1 MKRILLIN
9 KFYYPRGGDCTAVL
23 SQESLLI
30 SKGHQVAIFSM
41 NYPQNIHSE
50 WERYF
55 PEEVSFSKSGFTS
68 KLNAIDRVFFSSE
81 IKNKFKQL
89 VDTFKPD
96 IIHAHN
102 IHSYLSPYVLKIAK
116 DKGIKVIWTL
126 HDYKLVCPSYSCL
139 RNGIPCEACFPNKLN
154 VVRYRCIKNSLS
166 ASIIGYL
173 EALVW
178 NKNNL
183 ENYTDVFISPSLFL
197 KNQMIKGGFD
207 SDKIKVI
214 PNFISDLGPMKINNK
229 ENYYCYVGRLS
240 AEKGVEN
247 LLMAAKDIPTQLI
260 IIGDGE
266 QLSYLKGKYQA
277 KHIKFIG
284 YQAKEKVFE
293 IVSKAKFT
301 VLPSICYENNPFS
314 IIESHCL
321 GTPVLGANIGGIP
334 ELIIENE
341 NGMLYE
347 AGNIRELKYKITQCL
362 ELFEESNST
371 EIARIARERYSADVY
386 YSKINQIYGE

>member
-1 MKRILLIN
+1 
-9 KFYYPRGGDCTAVL
+9 
-23 SQESLLI
+23 
-30 SKGHQVAIFSM
+30 
-41 NYPQNIHSE
+41 
-50 WERYF
+50 
-55 PEEVSFSKSGFTS
+55 
-68 KLNAIDRVFFSSE
+68 
-81 IKNKFKQL
+81 
-89 VDTFKPD
+89 
-96 IIHAHN
+96 
-102 IHSYLSPYVLKIAK
+102 
-116 DKGIKVIWTL
+116 
-126 HDYKLVCPSYSCL
+126 
-139 RNGIPCEACFPNKLN
+139 
-154 VVRYRCIKNSLS
+154 
-166 ASIIGYL
+166 
-173 EALVW
+173 
-178 NKNNL
+178 
-183 ENYTDVFISPSLFL
+183 
-197 KNQMIKGGFD
+197 
-207 SDKIKVI
+207 
-214 PNFISDLGPMKINNK
+214 
-229 ENYYCYVGRLS
+229 
-240 AEKGVEN
+240 
-247 LLMAAKDIPTQLI
+247 MAAKDIPTKLI